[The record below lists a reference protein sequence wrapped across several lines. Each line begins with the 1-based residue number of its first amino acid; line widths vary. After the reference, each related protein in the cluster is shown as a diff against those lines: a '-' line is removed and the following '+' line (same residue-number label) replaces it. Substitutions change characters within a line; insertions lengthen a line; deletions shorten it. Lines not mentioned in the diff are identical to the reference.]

1 MRDALDK
8 LQLNDAALMYE
19 PETSG
24 ALGFG
29 FRCGFLGL
37 LHMEIVRER
46 LEREFNLDLISTA
59 PNVVYRVVMEDGSEV
74 TVTNP
79 SEYPGD
85 GKIAEVYEPVVRAT
99 ILSPSDYIGAIMDLC
114 QTRRG
119 ALQGMDYLSEDR
131 VELRYTLPLAE
142 IVFDFFDALKSRTK
156 GYASLDY
163 EPIGEQASRP
173 GQGRRAAARRA
184 GRRVLGDRAPRRGL
198 RVRRRA

>member
-1 MRDALDK
+1 M
-8 LQLNDAALMYE
+8 
-19 PETSG
+19 
-24 ALGFG
+24 
-29 FRCGFLGL
+29 
-37 LHMEIVRER
+37 
-46 LEREFNLDLISTA
+46 

-79 SEYPGD
+79 SEYPGE
-85 GKIAEVYEPVVRAT
+85 GKIAEVHEPVVRAT

-119 ALQGMDYLSEDR
+119 ALQGMDYLSADR

-163 EPIGEQASRP
+163 EPIGEQASDLVKVDVLLHGDPVDAFSAIVHRD
-173 GQGRRAAARRA
+173 AAYAYGVSWSRSSRS
-184 GRRVLGDRAPRRGL
+184 
-198 RVRRRA
+198 